1 MNEFITTLL
10 QAVIIAAVP
19 VLFKCIGRGINT
31 VGEYLAS
38 KTENEKVKVYLKEA
52 TTAISTAVA
61 HTSQTYV
68 DALKKSG
75 TFSKEN
81 QEAAL
86 QKSLEEAKKL
96 LTAEAAEFLRKAY
109 GDLDTYLIANIEAEV
124 RAQKLFAPAA

>member
-1 MNEFITTLL
+1 MNEFLTTLL

-19 VLFKCIGRGINT
+19 VVAGFIGKG
-31 VGEYLAS
+31 VKALGQYLGT
-38 KTENEKVKVYLKEA
+38 KTENDTAKKYLNNA
-52 TTAISTAVA
+52 ATAISTAVA

-96 LTAEAAEFLRKAY
+96 LTAEAAAFLKTAY
-109 GDLDTYLIANIEAEV
+109 GDLDAYLIANIEAEV
-124 RAQKLFAPAA
+124 RTQKLFTSAA

>member
-1 MNEFITTLL
+1 MNEFLTTLL

-19 VLFKCIGRGINT
+19 VVAGYIGKG
-31 VGEYLAS
+31 VKALGQYFAS
-38 KTENEKVKVYLKEA
+38 KTENEQVKVYLKEA
-52 TTAISTAVA
+52 ASAISTAVA

-81 QEAAL
+81 QGAAL
-86 QKSLEEAKKL
+86 QRSLDEAKKL

-109 GDLDTYLIANIEAEV
+109 GDLDAYLISHIEAEV
-124 RAQKLFAPAA
+124 RTQKLFTPAA

>member
-68 DALKKSG
+68 DALKKNG

-124 RAQKLFAPAA
+124 RAQKLFTPAA